1 MKSVFYN
8 DDNLTK
14 EEINET
20 VIRLKALII
29 NSNNEI
35 LLGYSHKTYQFPG
48 GHLEP
53 DEELIDGLRRELRE
67 ETGMVFTHFDYKPF
81 EEIRY
86 YSKNYRNSGKN
97 RENIIYY
104 YLIKTDKNIDLNN
117 TNYDEYE
124 LDGNY
129 QLKYVKLSQV
139 KEILLDS
146 IEDNQINKIIV
157 KEMLGVLENSGLIK
171 EITY

>member
-1 MKSVFYN
+1 
-8 DDNLTK
+8 
-14 EEINET
+14 
-20 VIRLKALII
+20 
-29 NSNNEI
+29 
-35 LLGYSHKTYQFPG
+35 
-48 GHLEP
+48 
-53 DEELIDGLRRELRE
+53 
-67 ETGMVFTHFDYKPF
+67 MVFTHFDYKPF